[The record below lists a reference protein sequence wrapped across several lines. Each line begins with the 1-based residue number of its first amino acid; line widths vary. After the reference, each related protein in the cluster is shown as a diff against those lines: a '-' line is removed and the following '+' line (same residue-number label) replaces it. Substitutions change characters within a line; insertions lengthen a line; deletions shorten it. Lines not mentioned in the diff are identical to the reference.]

1 MFGSGKRRRQE
12 RDEFLMMH
20 SKIAAI
26 HGDLLR
32 RDEEL
37 VSALSSLTAATNHVG
52 ERLEADTTLAG
63 VLSQLLA
70 GRDTPAIDLTKERV
84 LGGSVDVGSAERASA
99 RELAT

>member
-1 MFGSGKRRRQE
+1 MFGSKRRQRE

-37 VSALSSLTAATNHVG
+37 VSALDSLTAATQHVG
-52 ERLEADTTLAG
+52 DRLESDITLAG
-63 VLSQLLA
+63 VLSELLTA
-70 GRDTPAIDLTKERV
+70 RETPAIDLTRERV
-84 LGGSVDVGSAERASA
+84 LGGSVDAGAADRA
-99 RELAT
+99 

>member
-1 MFGSGKRRRQE
+1 MFGITRRRRQE

-37 VSALSSLTAATNHVG
+37 IAALSSLTAATHQVG
-52 ERLEADTTLAG
+52 ERLESETTLAG
-63 VLSQLLA
+63 VLSQLMTA
-70 GRDTPAIDLTKERV
+70 REPVAIDLTKERV
-84 LGGSVDVGSAERASA
+84 LGGSVSANAG
-99 RELAT
+99 ATSGVL

>member
-1 MFGSGKRRRQE
+1 MFRFGRRRQQE

-37 VSALSSLTAATNHVG
+37 LIALSTLTAATNQVG
-52 ERLEADTTLAG
+52 ERLETDASMAD
-63 VLSQLLA
+63 VLNRLLVA
-70 GRDTPAIDLTKERV
+70 RETPAIDLTKERV
-84 LGGSVDVGSAERASA
+84 LGGSVSGEPAAYGR
-99 RELAT
+99 LT

>member
-1 MFGSGKRRRQE
+1 MFGSKRRRRE

-37 VSALSSLTAATNHVG
+37 VSALDSLTAATQHVG
-52 ERLEADTTLAG
+52 DRLESDATLAG
-63 VLSQLLA
+63 VLSELLA
-70 GRDTPAIDLTKERV
+70 AREMPAIDLTRERV
-84 LGGSVDVGSAERASA
+84 LGGSVDAGAADRA
-99 RELAT
+99 